1 MSIFSK
7 VRSYLFLVILM
18 CCSWSHA
25 QEVTY
30 SPEFVDT
37 FLIQNTQDLQ
47 ISQITENVSDTK
59 LNTQPVWD
67 VQNLK
72 ISRSA
77 PSVVL
82 ILPIIILLIII
93 IKFLF
98 KSFYSSSLSAI
109 VNGKVF
115 QLHYRNKKFSDI
127 IPLFFLFILRNIVMV
142 IICQYL
148 IFTAFNDNAYLNM
161 RFFLTGFFLMSFFYT
176 LLYAAEFFVQS
187 VIGVSNIYK
196 MYITQYYL
204 ITTWCWLP
212 LIGVILILYLNGIHL
227 SLDLIGLFLIIPLLI
242 FAFWAIIR
250 SIILW
255 NGAWRDNLIYFFI
268 YLCTFKIIPYLI
280 IAKYIQD
287 FWL

>member
-7 VRSYLFLVILM
+7 VRSCLFLVILM
-18 CCSWSHA
+18 CYSWSYA

-37 FLIQNTQDLQ
+37 FLIQNTQDVQ
-47 ISQITENVSDTK
+47 MSQITENVSDSK
-59 LNTQPVWD
+59 LTTQPVWD

-72 ISRSA
+72 VGHSTPA
-77 PSVVL
+77 V
-82 ILPIIILLIII
+82 ILMLPVIVLLIII

-127 IPLFFLFILRNIVMV
+127 IPVFFLFILRNIVMV

-148 IFTAFNDNAYLNM
+148 IFMALKNNAYLSL
-161 RFFLTGFFLMSFFYT
+161 RYFLTGFLMISVFYT
-176 LLYAAEFFVQS
+176 ILYAAEFFVQS
-187 VIGVSNIYK
+187 VIGVGNNYR
-196 MYITQYYL
+196 MYFTQYYL
-204 ITTWCWLP
+204 ITAWCWLP
-212 LIGVILILYLNGIHL
+212 LVGVILVLYLNGIHL
-227 SLDLIGLFLIIPLLI
+227 SLDLLGLFLIIPVLI
-242 FAFWAIIR
+242 SAFLAIIR
-250 SIILW
+250 SIMLW

-280 IAKYIQD
+280 IVKFIKD
-287 FWL
+287 FWV